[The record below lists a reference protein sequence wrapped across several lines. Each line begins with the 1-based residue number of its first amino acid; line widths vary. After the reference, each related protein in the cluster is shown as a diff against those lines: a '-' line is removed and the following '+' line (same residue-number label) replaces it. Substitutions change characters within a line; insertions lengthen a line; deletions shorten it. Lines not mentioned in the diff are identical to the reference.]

1 MHSKATCRP
10 LLASTA
16 LSILFTSG
24 IAFQAHAQESAST
37 LVLDTITISSRKQD
51 EKDLTLPI
59 ATTILTP
66 DQIGAS
72 TLDPLSEIARQTPG
86 TVFVDYGRFGEN
98 YLTMRGTAVLGSAQ
112 NPLDNTVGF
121 STNEIPT
128 SLSGI
133 NAPMLDVDHVEILKG
148 PQGTTFGRNAL
159 GGSINI
165 VTKPADGKREV
176 RVDTEIGTDGFGFVQ
191 GTVGGW
197 ILPDKVAGRGVIRL
211 EKFDGDIPNTVLG
224 GDDGA
229 SRIGAARGTLRFTP
243 DSTLTIDISGDY
255 SRNRNSNPS
264 NILLETDDFPLSGQD
279 IRPFNQQTIG
289 GGSVKISKEFDTFS
303 LTSTTSLQDIRVRSN
318 NDFTDSLLYSAYL
331 NATGMSAYL
340 PYYNYFNDTSVD
352 KLRFRDHE
360 RIFNQEV
367 RLNSLDS
374 EPLKWVVGAN
384 YFRST
389 YSLNRDMNSTL
400 YPTLNG
406 FIDNDITSQTV
417 ALFGDTSMPLGERWE
432 VSGGLRLA
440 YEDQRL
446 DGNYTSNGFPG
457 TVPSLSQSGKYSDTY
472 LTGRA
477 ALSYKWTD
485 EIISYASIAHGYSS
499 GGFEKATTY
508 APYGVVQSPFDPA
521 TSWTYEL
528 GSKALVTDWLRINGA
543 LFYNDVSNGLLT
555 SFDNATLTAHLTNQD
570 YRSYGFEASAT
581 ATLLG
586 GLDLTGG
593 FSVIQSKLVNVTPE
607 SVAAGAAEG
616 NKVPQVPSFSA
627 NIGLDYTFSAE
638 QIGVPG
644 EFKASVN
651 YQYVGVRYSDVANT
665 GKLDPYNLVNAKI
678 GWQKDNVNL
687 YVFAN
692 NLLDERPV
700 YYAVPITTGVSAA
713 YVGRGRVLGLG
724 LSTQW

>member
-1 MHSKATCRP
+1 M
-10 LLASTA
+10 LAGTA
-16 LSILFTSG
+16 LSLLFTSG
-24 IAFQAHAQESAST
+24 IAFQAHAQDNGAT
-37 LVLDTITISSRKQD
+37 LVLDTITITSRKQD
-51 EKDLTLPI
+51 ERDLTLPI
-59 ATTILTP
+59 ATTVLSGE
-66 DQIGAS
+66 QIGIS
-72 TLDPLSEIARQTPG
+72 SLDPLSEIARQTPG

-159 GGSINI
+159 GGSINV

-176 RVDTEIGTDGFGFVQ
+176 RVDTEIGTDGYGFVQ
-191 GTVGGW
+191 GTLGGW
-197 ILPDKVAGRGVIRL
+197 IIPDRVAGRGVVRF

-229 SRIGAARGTLRFTP
+229 SRIGAARGAVRFTP
-243 DSTLTIDISGDY
+243 DATLTIDVSGDY

-264 NILLETDDFPLSGQD
+264 NILLEVDDFPLSGQD

-289 GGSVKISKEFDTFS
+289 SGAVKISKEFDAFS
-303 LTSTTSLQDIRVRSN
+303 VTSTTSLQDIRIRSN

-340 PYYNYFNDTSVD
+340 PYYNYFNDTTVD
-352 KLRFRDHE
+352 KLRFHDHE
-360 RIFNQEV
+360 RIFNQEI
-367 RLNSLDS
+367 RLNSL
-374 EPLKWVVGAN
+374 EGEALKWVVGAN
-384 YFRST
+384 YFRSK
-389 YSLNRDMNSTL
+389 YALNRDMNSTL

-406 FIDNDITSQTV
+406 VIDNEITSQTV
-417 ALFGDTSMPLGERWE
+417 ALFGDATVPLGERWE

-446 DGNYTSNGFPG
+446 DGDYTSNGFFG
-457 TVPSLSQSGKYSDTY
+457 TIPSLSQTGKYSDSY

-485 EIISYASIAHGYSS
+485 DIIAYASLAHGYSS

-528 GSKALVTDWLRINGA
+528 GSKAQVTDWLRLNGA
-543 LFYNDVSNGLLT
+543 LFYNDVRDGLLT

-570 YRSYGFEASAT
+570 YRSYGFEAGAT
-581 ATLLG
+581 ATLLNGLDVTG
-586 GLDLTGG
+586 GL
-593 FSVIQSKLVNVTPE
+593 SVIQTKLVNVTPQ
-607 SVAAGAAEG
+607 SIAAGAGEG
-616 NKVPQVPSFSA
+616 NKVPQVPAFSA
-627 NIGLDYTFSAE
+627 NIGLDYTFSA
-638 QIGVPG
+638 QHLGVPG
-644 EFKASVN
+644 AFKATVN
-651 YQYVGVRYSDVANT
+651 YQYVGTRYSDVANT
-665 GKLDPYNLVNAKI
+665 GKLDPYNLVNAKL
-678 GWQKDNVNL
+678 GWQNDRMNL

-700 YYAVPITTGVSAA
+700 YYAVPITSGASAA
-713 YVGRGRVLGLG
+713 YVGRGRVFGLG